1 MAAKAVDALFAAG
14 VTSSKDDLAWLQ
26 AELKKREA
34 AAIQHGRKREAI
46 FRWHAA
52 PTAAACEVGHLLF
65 CGDLSSFFCTMLS
78 FKDRACE
85 TSFVLYKST
94 RRHQQAAC
102 ATIVQRL
109 RRFKIVSPYAWQP
122 SQIGLIRLRCIVPG
136 RVRARDDHGRL
147 DPWVFDKYNN
157 WEECRGTIRLAEFED
172 IPDPPAPIIVVQN
185 FFDLDDEP
193 LELSRKSPT
202 STTTILVSPIQIHV
216 LIGLDGDDL
225 LDTVNLALG
234 TNFLSVEHMWMLPRL
249 EKYVPEYMTPI
260 RSEVERYTELQWSE

>member
-1 MAAKAVDALFAAG
+1 MFFL
-14 VTSSKDDLAWLQ
+14 
-26 AELKKREA
+26 E
-34 AAIQHGRKREAI
+34 
-46 FRWHAA
+46 
-52 PTAAACEVGHLLF
+52 
-65 CGDLSSFFCTMLS
+65 SSFISKFTTHRRYSRIWHLW
-78 FKDRACE
+78 DH
-85 TSFVLYKST
+85 VL
-94 RRHQQAAC
+94 RD
-102 ATIVQRL
+102 
-109 RRFKIVSPYAWQP
+109 
-122 SQIGLIRLRCIVPG
+122 QIMPCS
-136 RVRARDDHGRL
+136 
-147 DPWVFDKYNN
+147 
-157 WEECRGTIRLAEFED
+157 
-172 IPDPPAPIIVVQN
+172 VVQN